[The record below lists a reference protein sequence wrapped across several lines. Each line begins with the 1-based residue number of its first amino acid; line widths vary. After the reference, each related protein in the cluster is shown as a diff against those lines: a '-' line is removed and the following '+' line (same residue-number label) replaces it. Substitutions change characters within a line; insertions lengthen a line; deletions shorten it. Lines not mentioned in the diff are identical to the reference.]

1 MLRVSCSMQ
10 QHVCKSINEHRFRR
24 TPDFTPQS
32 LRVLSRAQSTGLHF
46 YQNRQLELYAAKEA
60 RRLTLRQ
67 LVLVPTDTSSAT
79 DYNVPKVFY
88 GRNMNE
94 ERLIRVR
101 SNLLFSRHVPSV
113 STDVHRAPT
122 TPVQSY
128 LSE

>member
-60 RRLTLRQ
+60 QRLTLRQ
-67 LVLVPTDTSSAT
+67 LVLVPADLSPAADNS
-79 DYNVPKVFY
+79 VLKVFY
-88 GRNMNE
+88 GRNMSE
-94 ERLIRVR
+94 ERLIKVG
-101 SNLLFSRHVPSV
+101 SNSFLSGIAKRELSHP
-113 STDVHRAPT
+113 
-122 TPVQSY
+122 QS
-128 LSE
+128 